1 VRRQTDRRN
10 RAAGRQPRRNFA
22 RRTRGRSGLA
32 RGGGSDR
39 EPRGSSRRAHPGQA
53 LTGEARA
60 ADTTPET
67 PPGVVEEPLGQRI
80 LIVDDDDSLRESLE
94 LVLAAEG
101 YEVLAAAGADEA
113 LAAIERTPVEVV
125 LCDVRMPGLDGMELL
140 PQLVRRLPGSTI
152 VMMSAFGTED
162 MAVEALSRGAYD
174 YLAKPFQPSEVL
186 LTPRK
191 AEERERLR
199 RANDLLRRDVARS
212 IGERP
217 IVAASDSM
225 IEALEMVERAAEF
238 KATVLVTGESGT
250 GKEVM
255 ARAIHAQSPRRSE
268 PFVAVNC
275 GAIPDTLL
283 ESELFGH
290 ARGAFTGAE
299 RAQRG
304 LFVEADG
311 GTVFLDEIGELPVA
325 LQVKLLRVLQEEEV
339 RPLGEP
345 KSRSIDVRV
354 IAATARELE
363 AELAGGGFREDLFY
377 RLNVLRIHVPP
388 LRERRKDVPLLAD
401 HFLAHFSATLGKP
414 ITGITDEA
422 LERLV
427 AFHWPGN
434 VRELENVME
443 RAVIMARGD
452 QITLSELPV
461 NVVTP
466 EIAPGEAAPGDFS
479 LRRARK
485 AVEADLIRRALAAA
499 SGNRTHAARLLG
511 ISHRSLLYKIKEY
524 GIR

>member
-1 VRRQTDRRN
+1 MSGER
-10 RAAGRQPRRNFA
+10 AGRNPLRRSQVA
-22 RRTRGRSGLA
+22 
-32 RGGGSDR
+32 
-39 EPRGSSRRAHPGQA
+39 
-53 LTGEARA
+53 
-60 ADTTPET
+60 
-67 PPGVVEEPLGQRI
+67 QRI

-94 LVLAAEG
+94 MVLAAEG
-101 YEVLAAAGADEA
+101 YEVHAAADAAEA
-113 LAAIERTPVEVV
+113 LATLERASVEVV
-125 LCDVRMPGLDGMELL
+125 LCDVRMPGMDGMELL

-162 MAVEALSRGAYD
+162 LAVEALSRGAYD

-186 LTPRK
+186 LTLRK

-212 IGERP
+212 VGDRP
-217 IVAASDSM
+217 IVAASEPM
-225 IEALEMVERAAEF
+225 IDALELVERAAEF
-238 KATVLVTGESGT
+238 KATVLLTGESGT
-250 GKEVM
+250 GKEVL
-255 ARAIHAQSPRRSE
+255 ARAIHAQSERRGE

-275 GAIPDTLL
+275 GAIPENLI

-290 ARGAFTGAE
+290 VKGAFTGAD

-345 KSRSIDVRV
+345 KSRQVDVRV
-354 IAATARELE
+354 VAATARDLE
-363 AELAGGGFREDLFY
+363 TEVAEGRFREDLFY

-388 LRERRKDVPLLAD
+388 LRERRKDIPLLVD
-401 HFLAHFSATLGKP
+401 HFLAHFASSLGKP
-414 ITGITDEA
+414 LSGISDDA
-422 LERLV
+422 LDRLV

-434 VRELENVME
+434 VRELENVLE
-443 RAVIMARGD
+443 RAVILSRGD
-452 QITLSELPV
+452 RIVVGDLPG
-461 NVVTP
+461 NVVSP
-466 EIAPGEAAPGDFS
+466 ELAPGDAAPGDLS

-485 AVEADLIRRALAAA
+485 ALEADLIRRALQATD
-499 SGNRTHAARLLG
+499 GNRTHAAKLLE

-524 GIR
+524 GLR